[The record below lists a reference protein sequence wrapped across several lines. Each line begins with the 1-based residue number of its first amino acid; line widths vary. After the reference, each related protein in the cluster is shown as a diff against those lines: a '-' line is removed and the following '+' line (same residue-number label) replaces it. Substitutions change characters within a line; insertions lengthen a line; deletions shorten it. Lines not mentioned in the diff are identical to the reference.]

1 MILYS
6 KNGDFV
12 GIGKD
17 ELSFLGFEDIDE
29 FRNLHKDVADLFI
42 NRPGYIFKFKN
53 FSWIDYTLH
62 SGAPKKSAVIK
73 LKNGSEVEVPLKIKE
88 VFLYSPKDEKETI
101 MYCVE
106 FLNNSSQTAL
116 PQASNTIQNENFETE
131 PKIVQE
137 NSIQEPL
144 ETQNFIADFET
155 KEEEKENFE
164 PEMKLKLP
172 EAEIEQNNTF
182 VDSMEIEDYK
192 SDVVVEDEPEEAYI
206 PEMKLKVDSNNEL
219 EEFDLNEET
228 QESFP
233 PLEDFKPEITLN
245 EDSKDNLEIPLDDYK
260 EESIEKL
267 KIDDDIFTED
277 EKTNQDILS
286 IKEEIKIIDEMSNDE
301 KTSKND
307 ITFDI
312 VACAQELDLELGLIA
327 ELIEEYFEKI
337 EDSLPIIESSIQA
350 EESNKLKNEIYEL
363 KGISDNLHMNEVS
376 KSLIEI
382 LQVDNKSEKFEKF
395 IAFKELIEDLK
406 KELI

>member
-1 MILYS
+1 
-6 KNGDFV
+6 
-12 GIGKD
+12 
-17 ELSFLGFEDIDE
+17 
-29 FRNLHKDVADLFI
+29 
-42 NRPGYIFKFKN
+42 
-53 FSWIDYTLH
+53 
-62 SGAPKKSAVIK
+62 
-73 LKNGSEVEVPLKIKE
+73 
-88 VFLYSPKDEKETI
+88 
-101 MYCVE
+101 
-106 FLNNSSQTAL
+106 
-116 PQASNTIQNENFETE
+116 
-131 PKIVQE
+131 
-137 NSIQEPL
+137 
-144 ETQNFIADFET
+144 
-155 KEEEKENFE
+155 
-164 PEMKLKLP
+164 MKLKLP

-219 EEFDLNEET
+219 EEFNLNEET

-286 IKEEIKIIDEMSNDE
+286 IKEEIKIIDEMSSDE

-337 EDSLPIIESSIQA
+337 ENSLPIIESSIQT

-395 IAFKELIEDLK
+395 IAFKKLIEDLK